1 MKGGKNV
8 IQKSST
14 NNGEEDII
22 RKYSST
28 VYKIAYSMTSNKADS
43 DDIYQNVFL
52 RYIRKKPCFNDEN
65 HEKAWFIKVT
75 LNCAKSFLTQ
85 AWNKRT
91 EALSEDMQYQAGEE
105 NNLDF
110 AIKQLPPNCR
120 TIIYLYYYE
129 GYSTKEIAGIMEM
142 NDNAVRTSL
151 SRSRNK
157 LKNILEKEGYNA

>member
-1 MKGGKNV
+1 MLK
-8 IQKSST
+8 KSST
-14 NNGEEDII
+14 NHNEEDII

-28 VYKIAYSMTSNKADS
+28 VYRIAYSMTSDKADS

-52 RYIRKKPCFNDEN
+52 RYIRKKPRFNDEN

-75 LNCAKSFLTQ
+75 LNCTKSFLTQ

-91 EALSEDMQYQAGEE
+91 EALSEDMQYQEDEKAD
-105 NNLDF
+105 LDF

-120 TIIYLYYYE
+120 TILYLYYYE
-129 GYSTKEIAGIMEM
+129 GYSTKEIADMMEM

-151 SRSRNK
+151 SRSRGK
-157 LKNILEKEGYNA
+157 LKTILEKEGYNA